1 MSKLLYT
8 IMWDK
13 QPLNIETF
21 SKEFGVALDDID
33 RDFGVVEIDPQ
44 AHLYA
49 VMIEETAA
57 RRLAGKQTSA
67 DRGVKG
73 PYDNP
78 VIEPFGPPRL
88 PKKDTDSSTM

>member
-13 QPLNIETF
+13 QPLTVDTF
-21 SKEFGVALDDID
+21 SKEFDVALNEID

-49 VMIEETAA
+49 VMIEEAA
-57 RRLAGKQTSA
+57 ANRLSGKQSSA
-67 DRGVKG
+67 DNRVSG

-88 PKKDTDSSTM
+88 PKKGR

>member
-8 IMWDK
+8 IMWDRE
-13 QPLNIETF
+13 PLTVDAF
-21 SKEFGVALDDID
+21 SEEFDVALHEID

-49 VMIEETAA
+49 VMIEEAA
-57 RRLAGKQTSA
+57 VNRLSGKQATE
-67 DRGVKG
+67 DKGVSG

-88 PKKDTDSSTM
+88 PKKGDDSSLV